1 MIKKMTYYKSKNE
14 LELEEARKAQ
24 NKKIR
29 ELEEEIDNRKDE
41 YKKVIDRE
49 NERVYNCNEYYAETM
64 ETRRKNMEL
73 KDRIAELEKCNLNL
87 QEHIDKLLNHKQ

>member
-49 NERVYNCNEYYAETM
+49 NERVYNCNEYFAETM

-73 KDRIAELEKCNLNL
+73 KEENKKLKEKIAEYENLPFKKEN
-87 QEHIDKLLNHKQ
+87 E